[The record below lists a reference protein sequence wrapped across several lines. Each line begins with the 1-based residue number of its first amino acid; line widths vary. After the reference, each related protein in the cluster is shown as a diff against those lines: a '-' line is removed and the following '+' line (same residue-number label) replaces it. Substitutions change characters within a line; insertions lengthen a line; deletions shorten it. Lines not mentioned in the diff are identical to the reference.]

1 MAIRYD
7 FNPVAFTPDDFRAV
21 LASSTINRPIDDPA
35 RLATMLRESN
45 LVLTAT
51 DEATGAFVGVARCLT
66 DWAFCCYVSD
76 LAVRADYQR
85 QGIGKELLRR
95 VHEKCG
101 QEVMVLL
108 LAAPAAAD
116 YYAPLGF
123 EAAPNA
129 WKLDRV
135 R

>member
-7 FNPVAFTPDDFRAV
+7 LNPVAFTPDDFRAV
-21 LASSTINRPIDDPA
+21 LASSTISRPIDDPA

-51 DEATGAFVGVARCLT
+51 DEATGAFVAVARCLT
-66 DWAFCCYVSD
+66 DWSFCCYVSD

-95 VHEKCG
+95 VREKCG

-116 YYAPLGF
+116 YYAHIGF
-123 EAAPNA
+123 EAAPSA